1 MQPSGICTSGGHDV
15 SVYSV
20 FRERQTAV
28 RILAIEDDHRVASFL
43 QRGLGAEGFQ
53 TSVSHDGA
61 EGLEKVTRED
71 YDVLLLDVALPGL
84 SGVEIC
90 RHLRERGVDIPI
102 LMLTA
107 KDSVADRIKGF
118 EAGADDY
125 LTKPF
130 AFEELIARIKAV
142 LRRGENTNPAPMCRV
157 GDLMLDRAAYEV
169 RRNGRL
175 IPLTPTEFVLLE
187 YLMRSANRAVS
198 RARIEEHVW
207 CHDSSSPTNVLEVYI
222 RRLRKKID
230 QGFTP
235 RLIHTVRGIGY
246 QLKEPE

>member
-1 MQPSGICTSGGHDV
+1 M
-15 SVYSV
+15 
-20 FRERQTAV
+20 
-28 RILAIEDDHRVASFL
+28 RILAIEDDDRVASFL
-43 QRGLGAEGFQ
+43 RRGLRAEGFQ

-61 EGLEKVTRED
+61 DGLERVARED
-71 YDVLLLDVALPGL
+71 YDVLLLDVTLPGL

-90 RHLRERGVDIPI
+90 RHLREHGVETPI

-118 EAGADDY
+118 EAGAGDY
-125 LTKPF
+125 LAKPF
-130 AFEELIARIKAV
+130 AFEELVARIKAV
-142 LRRGENTNPAPMCRV
+142 LRRGENTKRVPVHRV

-169 RRNGRL
+169 RRSGNL
-175 IPLTPTEFVLLE
+175 IPLTPTEFLLLE
-187 YLMRSANRAVS
+187 YLMQSANRVVS

-207 CHDSSSPTNVLEVYI
+207 CYGTSLATNLVEVYI

-230 QGFTP
+230 REFTP